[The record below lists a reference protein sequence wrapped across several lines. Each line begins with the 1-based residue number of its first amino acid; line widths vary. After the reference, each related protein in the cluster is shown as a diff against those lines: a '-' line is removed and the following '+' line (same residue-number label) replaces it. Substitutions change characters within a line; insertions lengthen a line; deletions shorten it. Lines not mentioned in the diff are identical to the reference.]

1 MSTTQSSL
9 LKIALIDSGTE
20 PGTWGNITN
29 QNFENVFEGAIAGT
43 ATVNVTAGD
52 VTLSTTAGP
61 VANQARQMILNVIGS
76 PGVPRNIIAPAS
88 SKVYVVVNGSNEEV
102 VIQGAGPTTGVTVPS
117 GSKVIVAWDG
127 SDFVSINGAVDDVS
141 VVSTNGFSATNNGGA
156 LTLATSVSGVIKGN
170 GSALLAATA
179 GTDYVAPGTATNFTA
194 KQTFTGAL
202 NTVSSKFINAL
213 EAVTVSATAATGTI
227 NYDVTTQ
234 SVVYYTTNATGNW
247 TINLRG
253 NGSNSLDSLMANGE
267 AITVTFLAAQGATA
281 YYNSAVQID
290 GSSVT
295 PVWLGGA
302 APSSGNT
309 NGIDAYTYAI
319 IKTASATFTVLGSL
333 SRFA

>member
-1 MSTTQSSL
+1 MSVTYSNL
-9 LKIALIDSGTE
+9 LKIALIDNGTE
-20 PGTWGNITN
+20 SGTWGDITN
-29 QNFENVFEGAIAGT
+29 DNFSNVFEGSIAGT
-43 ATVNVTAGD
+43 ASVDVTSGNVT
-52 VTLSTTAGP
+52 LTTTNGP
-61 VANQARQMILNVIGS
+61 AANEARQMILSVTGT
-76 PGVPRNIIAPAS
+76 PGTSRNIVAPSA
-88 SKVYVVVNGSNEEV
+88 SKVYVVINGSDDSV
-102 VIQGAGPTTGVTVPS
+102 VIKGSATTGVTVPS

-179 GTDYVAPGTATNFTA
+179 GTDYVAPATATNFTA

-234 SVVYYTTNATGNW
+234 SVVYYTTDATGNW

-295 PVWLGGA
+295 PVWLGGV